1 MTFPAAIHT
10 PFLYAARC
18 VLFFIVLGVMLPSG
32 AANAR
37 IAIPAAQGF
46 VAEMGAQGI
55 LILQQTNLPIE
66 QREANFRLILEK
78 KFDLNFISRF
88 VLGKNVR
95 MATADQ
101 MEEYQALFAEFILR
115 TYASRLSSYAGQ
127 KFEIEKATEA
137 GQNDVVVQSVVSG
150 GEGAPLRADWRVRE
164 VNGVPQIIDVSVE
177 GVSMSITQRE
187 EFASVIHRD
196 GIEGLLEILRARTMG
211 LPAEGP
217 S

>member
-1 MTFPAAIHT
+1 MTLPAAKHT
-10 PFLYAARC
+10 PFLFAAQR
-18 VLFFIVLGVMLPSG
+18 VLFFLVLALLLPLS
-32 AANAR
+32 AASAR
-37 IAIPAAQGF
+37 IAIPDAQNF

-88 VLGKNVR
+88 VLGKNAR
-95 MATADQ
+95 MATPDQ
-101 MEEYQALFAEFILR
+101 MEEYQTLFAEFILR

-127 KFEIEKATEA
+127 KFEIEKAMEA

-150 GEGAPLRADWRVRE
+150 GEGAPLRADWRVRD